1 LIIVPKVPEKD
12 RASPSRLD
20 DLTDDFEYDTCPE
33 VAFAAQKREFGPS
46 EYNQMNVKRNL
57 NAKALKQLHQLPPI
71 VQVTMIAVDE
81 ESGTKLASYSE
92 EPPDW
97 MSGRFARLNT
107 TEQFQRELG
116 DPVKPTRDSLIYRIG
131 NPDRTHPTPPMKYR
145 VFTTDVVL
153 RGAKWSN

>member
-1 LIIVPKVPEKD
+1 
-12 RASPSRLD
+12 
-20 DLTDDFEYDTCPE
+20 
-33 VAFAAQKREFGPS
+33 
-46 EYNQMNVKRNL
+46 MNVKRNL